1 LVYLD
6 ILFRTSVSGTYDFC
20 FDLDQFSIVLVL
32 AHFSIFIHSSDLNL
46 HSYSSF
52 YLEFCYCF
60 PLRSILFVS
69 MIDCSWFCFGS
80 VLAFDLLHYFTW
92 KLFRRFRI
100 VILFWFRLTFSLSFA
115 FGYVWFVFVFLVF
128 DSSFVHL
135 VSVFVFTS
143 VFASILT
150 SIFYYGFNWFRFLIN
165 SVWFD
170 FEFHFGLGLLFGMKS
185 LFFSV

>member
-1 LVYLD
+1 
-6 ILFRTSVSGTYDFC
+6 
-20 FDLDQFSIVLVL
+20 
-32 AHFSIFIHSSDLNL
+32 
-46 HSYSSF
+46 
-52 YLEFCYCF
+52 
-60 PLRSILFVS
+60 

-115 FGYVWFVFVFLVF
+115 FGYVWFVFGFLVF

-143 VFASILT
+143 VFVSILT
-150 SIFYYGFNWFRFLIN
+150 VLRFLLWFQLV
-165 SVWFD
+165 SVFD
-170 FEFHFGLGLLFGMKS
+170 QLSLVLILSFISVLGYCL
-185 LFFSV
+185 V